1 MDLGTDLNDTED
13 TNSLGSWKDG
23 ANGALE
29 QIEESLGSLRIQSPE
44 NVKIP
49 RPRMSWADMAQEE
62 MDADEEEEASRQVGS
77 NSSSSQV
84 EEISEEVKSTPKT
97 ELSREQRER
106 IRFTN
111 VKRKKDY
118 ICLERVNGKFVNILD
133 GLELHSGVFSAV
145 EQKKI
150 VDFVYELQ
158 EKGKN
163 GKLKG

>member
-1 MDLGTDLNDTED
+1 M
-13 TNSLGSWKDG
+13 GSWKDG

-29 QIEESLGSLRIQSPE
+29 QIEESLGSLRSQSPE
-44 NVKIP
+44 NVKSP

-62 MDADEEEEASRQVGS
+62 MDADEEEEASRQYGS

-84 EEISEEVKSTPKT
+84 EEISEEVKSTPKP

-111 VKRKKDY
+111 VKRKKDF
-118 ICLERVNGKFVNILD
+118 ICFERVNGKFVNILD

>member
-1 MDLGTDLNDTED
+1 M
-13 TNSLGSWKDG
+13 GSWKDG

-44 NVKIP
+44 NVKSP

-62 MDADEEEEASRQVGS
+62 MDADEEEEASRQFGS

-84 EEISEEVKSTPKT
+84 EEISEEVKSTPKP

-111 VKRKKDY
+111 VKRKKDF
-118 ICLERVNGKFVNILD
+118 ICLERVNVKFVNILD

>member
-1 MDLGTDLNDTED
+1 M
-13 TNSLGSWKDG
+13 GSWKDG

-44 NVKIP
+44 NVKSP

-62 MDADEEEEASRQVGS
+62 MDADEEEEASRQYGS

-84 EEISEEVKSTPKT
+84 EEISEEVKSTPKP

-111 VKRKKDY
+111 VKRKKDF
-118 ICLERVNGKFVNILD
+118 ICLERVNGKFANILD

-150 VDFVYELQ
+150 VDFVFELQ